1 MKKQEKRDILAELAV
16 LLIDDYQD
24 PTHPED
30 GYKLS
35 LVFKLLD
42 DIDRQE
48 AIEYLLRKKG

>member
-42 DIDRQE
+42 DVDRQE